1 MRTGANGGI
10 LKVKS
15 EVKTLKN
22 NKLVKN
28 IALKIISLIVA
39 FVFWIVIV
47 NVIDPMTEKKF
58 QGIPV
63 SVLNENVITN
73 ANQVYEIKSGD
84 TVDLVVRGKRS
95 FVERLTSKDFEA
107 TADLSELSKVN
118 AVTINVELKKITDS
132 DYEIDTNNAVM
143 KLNLEERVSG
153 KFKVEIES
161 QGSLSENYEIG
172 EMVAKP
178 NILEVSCGK
187 SKFNKIDHVAV
198 IVNLDGENE
207 DFEQDYSPVIYD
219 KNGDIIDSTDV
230 TYSRDS
236 VSVSTQVLL
245 TKELDVKINALGKPA
260 SGYHLLETDFQP
272 ETIKVSGS
280 SNDLKKYS
288 SITIPVSI
296 EGAKG
301 AVEKEVS
308 VEDYL
313 PSGLSV
319 VGDNNTVT
327 IRCDIEKSGKRS
339 FVLTATDIA
348 VKNLPAN
355 HNIQF
360 SDDNMKCQVIV
371 SGKNSVLKKLQISD
385 LNANIDLVNFG
396 TGQHTVEVLFD
407 LPSGVKLKKAVT
419 VDIVLISQN
428 GTSTETT
435 ATSAPTPV
443 PEITKEPSAS
453 PETKEGSEEKN
464 QEETE

>member
-1 MRTGANGGI
+1 M
-10 LKVKS
+10 
-15 EVKTLKN
+15 KN

-39 FVFWIVIV
+39 FVFWVVIV
-47 NVIDPMTEKKF
+47 NVIDPMTEKEF

-73 ANQVYEIKSGD
+73 ANQVYEITSGD

-95 FVERLTSKDFEA
+95 FVEGLSSKDFEA

-161 QGSLSENYEIG
+161 QGTLSENYEIG

-198 IVNLDGENE
+198 IVNLDGESE

-245 TKELDVKINALGKPA
+245 TKELDVKVNALGKPA

-288 SITIPVSI
+288 SITIPISI

-339 FVLTATDIA
+339 FVLTAADIA

-360 SDDNMKCQVIV
+360 SDENMKCQVIL
-371 SGKNSVLKKLQISD
+371 SGKNSTLKKLQITD
-385 LNANIDLVNFG
+385 LNANIDLTNLG

-419 VDIVLISQN
+419 VDIVLISQD

-435 ATSAPTPV
+435 ATSAPTSM
-443 PEITKEPSAS
+443 PEDTKEPSAS
-453 PETKEGSEEKN
+453 PKATEKSEDEKEEETKE
-464 QEETE
+464 